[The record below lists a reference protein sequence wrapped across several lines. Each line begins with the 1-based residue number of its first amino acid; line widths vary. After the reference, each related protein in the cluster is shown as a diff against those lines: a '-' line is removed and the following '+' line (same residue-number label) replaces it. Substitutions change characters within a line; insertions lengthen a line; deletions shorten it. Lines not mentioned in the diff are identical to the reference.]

1 MAHPGASFVRKTGQA
16 MYLKNFLAQTEELKK
31 TPSMRS
37 WVSIFELTF
46 AYLKEE
52 VDTAL
57 FQEALRTALNAC
69 EADQRAYGI
78 LDNWLT
84 GLFYFQESSLRWS
97 KRKRMH
103 RLVYL
108 CWTECVTQMSTLTG
122 STDKQPCASMETLF
136 DELALMGCNREMVAG
151 KVANQTIALVMEFP
165 QLSRLRIAVRQE
177 GRALFRQRYY
187 PIGWIRRVAMGCCG
201 ILTAALISACSIL
214 LYKVLVLFPLL
225 RLTADAKSLKK
236 SQALIEIAY
245 QGVAFFQDGIQV
257 FRSRLLIWCSLIL
270 ILLAI
275 DLLARWVSRRWV
287 R

>member
-1 MAHPGASFVRKTGQA
+1 MAHPDAYFVRKTEQA
-16 MYLKNFLAQTEELKK
+16 MYWKNFLAQTEELMKD
-31 TPSMRS
+31 PSMRC
-37 WVSIFELTF
+37 WVSIFEMTF

-52 VDTAL
+52 IDAAL
-57 FQEALRTALNAC
+57 FQEALRTALHTC
-69 EADQRAYGI
+69 EADQQAIGI

-84 GLFYFQESSLRWS
+84 GLFYFQESALRWS
-97 KRKRMH
+97 KRKRMR
-103 RLVYL
+103 RLAYL
-108 CWTECVTQMSTLTG
+108 CWTECVTQISILSVTA
-122 STDKQPCASMETLF
+122 DKQPCASMETLF
-136 DELALMGCNREMVAG
+136 DELALMGCDREMVAG

-201 ILTAALISACSIL
+201 ILTAALISACSII

-257 FRSRLLIWCSLIL
+257 FRSRLLIWCSLVL

>member
-1 MAHPGASFVRKTGQA
+1 MKD
-16 MYLKNFLAQTEELKK
+16 
-31 TPSMRS
+31 PSMRT
-37 WVSIFELTF
+37 WGSIFELTF

-84 GLFYFQESSLRWS
+84 GLFYYQESALRWN
-97 KRKRMH
+97 KRKRMR
-103 RLVYL
+103 RLAYL
-108 CWTECVTQMSTLTG
+108 CWTECVTQMSALTG
-122 STDKQPCASMETLF
+122 TADKQPRASMDALF
-136 DELALMGCNREMVAG
+136 DELALMGCDREMVAG

-236 SQALIEIAY
+236 SQELIEIAY
-245 QGVAFFQDGIQV
+245 QGVTFFQDGIQV

-287 R
+287 K

>member
-1 MAHPGASFVRKTGQA
+1 MAHPDASFVRKTRQA
-16 MYLKNFLAQTEELKK
+16 MYLKNFLAQTEELMKE
-31 TPSMRS
+31 PSKRS

-57 FQEALRTALNAC
+57 FQTALRNALNAC

-84 GLFYFQESSLRWS
+84 GLFYYQESALRWS
-97 KRKRMH
+97 KRKRMR
-103 RLVYL
+103 RLAYL
-108 CWTECVTQMSTLTG
+108 CWTECVTQIDILTG
-122 STDKQPCASMETLF
+122 TADKQPCASIETLF
-136 DELALMGCNREMVAG
+136 DELALMGCDREMVAG

-177 GRALFRQRYY
+177 GRVLFRQRYY

-225 RLTADAKSLKK
+225 RLTADAKSFKK
-236 SQALIEIAY
+236 TQELMEIAY

-257 FRSRLLIWCSLIL
+257 FRSRLLVWCSLVL

-287 R
+287 K